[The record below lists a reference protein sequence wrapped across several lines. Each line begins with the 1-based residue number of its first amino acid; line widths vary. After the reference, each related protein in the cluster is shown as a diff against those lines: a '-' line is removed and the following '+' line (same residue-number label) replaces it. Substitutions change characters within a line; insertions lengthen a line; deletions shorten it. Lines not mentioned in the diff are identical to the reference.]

1 MTEQLTHFKALW
13 VAENDNGSFTK
24 TVREVPFSALPE
36 NDVLIR
42 VHFSSLNYKDAL
54 SASGNKGVTKHYPF
68 IPGIDAAGTVIEDR
82 SGTYKKGEEVIVTS
96 YDLGM
101 NTFGGFGE
109 YIRVPAAWVVPRPEA
124 LSLFRSMIYGTAGY
138 TAAYGV
144 IRLERELI
152 TPASGPVLV
161 TGATGGVGSMA
172 VFLLAQTGY
181 HVVAVTGKADKTDDL
196 KELGAA
202 EILHRDDFYPEKEQL
217 LAGAAYAAAI
227 DTVGG
232 TMLEALIP
240 QMQHNGAIACCGNIL
255 GHRLQTNIY
264 PFILRGVSLLG
275 IDSGITL
282 RGARLQ
288 IWDKIAAVSASY
300 PGKWIKQVQLDA
312 LPHEID
318 LILEGRQSGR
328 VVVEH
333 AINF

>member
-1 MTEQLTHFKALW
+1 MTETTTHFKALW
-13 VAENDNGSFTK
+13 VAENEDGRFIKSVK
-24 TVREVPFSALPE
+24 QVPFEALPE

-54 SASGNKGVTKHYPF
+54 SASGNKEVTKHYPF

-109 YIRVPAAWVVPRPEA
+109 YIRVPAEWVIPRPGT
-124 LSLFRSMIYGTAGY
+124 LSLFNSMVYGTAGY

-144 IRLERELI
+144 LRLERELI
-152 TPASGPVLV
+152 TPESGPVLV

-172 VFLLAQTGY
+172 VFLLAQAGY
-181 HVVAVTGKADKTDDL
+181 HVIAVTGKPDKNDEL
-196 KELGAA
+196 KELGAS
-202 EILHRDDFYPEKEQL
+202 EILDRNSFYPEKEQL
-217 LAGAAYAAAI
+217 LGPGMFAAAI

-232 TMLEALIP
+232 KMLEVLIP
-240 QMQHNGAIACCGNIL
+240 RIKHNGAVACCGNIL

-282 RGARLQ
+282 RETRLQ
-288 IWDKIAAVSASY
+288 IWKKIAAVTAAY
-300 PGKWIKQVQLDA
+300 PQKWIKEVTLEE

-328 VVVEH
+328 VVLSH
-333 AINF
+333 AAGG